1 MAAAGVL
8 RGDLLGQIMV
18 LPADLVVVIVLVG
31 VEIIHHLEGQE
42 THQHHIHLH
51 KEMQV
56 EDLLELTDQLTAVA
70 VAVGLGPLVVM
81 DHLVLVVLVVLVLL
95 FL

>member
-1 MAAAGVL
+1 MVVAGVL

-18 LPADLVVVIVLVG
+18 LPVDLVVVIVLVE

-56 EDLLELTDQLTAVA
+56 EDLLELADQLTEAA
-70 VAVGLGPLVVM
+70 AAAALGPLVVM
-81 DHLVLVVLVVLVLL
+81 DHLVLVAQVEQDLR

>member
-1 MAAAGVL
+1 
-8 RGDLLGQIMV
+8 MV
-18 LPADLVVVIVLVG
+18 LPADLVVVIVLVE
-31 VEIIHHLEGQE
+31 VETIHHLEGQE

-56 EDLLELTDQLTAVA
+56 EDLLELVDQLTAVA
-70 VAVGLGPLVVM
+70 GAAALGPLVVM
-81 DHLVLVVLVVLVLL
+81 DHLVLVAQVEQDLR

>member
-1 MAAAGVL
+1 MVVAGVL
-8 RGDLLGQIMV
+8 RGEALGQIMV
-18 LPADLVVVIVLVG
+18 LPVDLVVVTVPELQT
-31 VEIIHHLEGQE
+31 IHHLEGQE

-56 EDLLELTDQLTAVA
+56 EDLLELADQLTAVA
-70 VAVGLGPLVVM
+70 AAVALGPLVVM

>member
-1 MAAAGVL
+1 MVVAGVL

-18 LPADLVVVIVLVG
+18 LPADLVVVIVLVE

-56 EDLLELTDQLTAVA
+56 EDLLELADQLTAVA
-70 VAVGLGPLVVM
+70 AAVALGPLVVM
-81 DHLVLVVLVVLVLL
+81 DHLVLVAQVEQDLQ